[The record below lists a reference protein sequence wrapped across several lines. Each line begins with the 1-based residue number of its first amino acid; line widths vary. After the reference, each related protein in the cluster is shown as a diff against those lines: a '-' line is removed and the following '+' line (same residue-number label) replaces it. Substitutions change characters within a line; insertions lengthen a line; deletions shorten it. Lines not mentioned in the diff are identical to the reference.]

1 MILTKV
7 EIRCFPFFRTRCFND
22 VGWIDD
28 GRSAP
33 VTHRD
38 QGGLCHPWL
47 KEPQKTFGAM
57 PIPNDVSQT
66 GGWKPAPSWFTAWA
80 DEIEKQAGYGSSNQ
94 TRWMIPDPENG
105 SLPHPD
111 FT

>member
-1 MILTKV
+1 MTDFRLTSILF
-7 EIRCFPFFRTRCFND
+7 ERQIRCFPFFRTRCFNN

-57 PIPNDVSQT
+57 PMPNDVSQT
-66 GGWKPAPSWFTAWA
+66 GGWKPALSWFTAWA
-80 DEIEKQAGYGSSNQ
+80 DESKNRRDTAVPIRPYG
-94 TRWMIPDPENG
+94 
-105 SLPHPD
+105 
-111 FT
+111 